1 MTYYTAWNLL
11 VMLTKIKHIKEYQNI
26 TYDTN
31 LYYLVKLCNLYI
43 YTGQVLVHCANIL
56 SPLLTVTQ
64 DT

>member
-11 VMLTKIKHIKEYQNI
+11 VMLTKIKRTKEYLNI

-31 LYYLVKLCNLYI
+31 FYYLVKLCNLYI
-43 YTGQVLVHCANIL
+43 HTGQALVHCANIP
-56 SPLLTVTQ
+56 SPLLRAAQ